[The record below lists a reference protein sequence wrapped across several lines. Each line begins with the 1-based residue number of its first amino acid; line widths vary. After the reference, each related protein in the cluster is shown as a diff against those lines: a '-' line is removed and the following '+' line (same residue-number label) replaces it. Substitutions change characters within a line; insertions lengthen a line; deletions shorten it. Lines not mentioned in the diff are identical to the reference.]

1 MRTMVVVLVLI
12 VVVVMTIVRCGCG
25 CGCFVSLVSCG
36 IELVQRY
43 DMRQFGYQCFGD
55 KNKKSVYLVDRCWY
69 VSTVLYGFVSVP
81 CGWCLC

>member
-1 MRTMVVVLVLI
+1 MVLVLI
-12 VVVVMTIVRCGCG
+12 VVVVMTIVRCGCGCG

-69 VSTVLYGFVSVP
+69 VSTVLYRLVSVP
-81 CGWCLC
+81 RGLCLC